1 MNDIR
6 EAPTNIFE
14 AKPERVVG
22 LDEVKYAV
30 VPDDLSKETVR
41 AIADKG
47 IEVRTY
53 ESGNEESRLET
64 LNKLDGVRFSKDVD
78 TDSENVRYSKEVDA
92 DGKPYVQV
100 DDSTIDA
107 ENPSDIVKILKSI
120 AESKGFYNMEIN
132 GQEIGLSEKRGVKEW
147 VYSKDASSLYKNDRA
162 IFDDKMQSFQNAD
175 ELIESTKS
183 FINEEAIHKK
193 KFDNFARGIVRFK
206 VGENGYTADILI
218 GIRRNQDAE
227 LYDIVNLSPT
237 KITEGAKHSVV
248 DNSTQMRYDLSA
260 DTSLPQSGEFVNRT
274 GESVTEMKQ
283 SNGEI
288 RNSKDVFTQEEREKI
303 ISKGYTDYLTRQFVV
318 KDKSGEYAKAISMT
332 ARKKLAQQLAK
343 PLNGVTVND
352 ALAAITPVF
361 ETIEKAD
368 GTPEQR
374 AAKAY
379 EAAEKAANTILGMV
393 KDANTNPL
401 YEQYSGLRTY
411 LRTTKLDTSSVKA
424 DIADYNEWR
433 KSHMGSMKLGN
444 DGMQIDTGDW
454 KKLFRDGKRKHLLS
468 HPQWKR

>member
-1 MNDIR
+1 MYREHAKTKLTTPSRVFDYLNEYAKDNNIKTSDILSDLGYDGVHDGSEWVAFSSEQLKSATENIGTFDKSNPDIR
-6 EAPTNIFE
+6 
-14 AKPERVVG
+14 
-22 LDEVKYAV
+22 
-30 VPDDLSKETVR
+30 
-41 AIADKG
+41 
-47 IEVRTY
+47 
-53 ESGNEESRLET
+53 
-64 LNKLDGVRFSKDVD
+64 
-78 TDSENVRYSKEVDA
+78 
-92 DGKPYVQV
+92 Q
-100 DDSTIDA
+100 
-107 ENPSDIVKILKSI
+107 
-120 AESKGFYNMEIN
+120 
-132 GQEIGLSEKRGVKEW
+132 
-147 VYSKDASSLYKNDRA
+147 
-162 IFDDKMQSFQNAD
+162 
-175 ELIESTKS
+175 
-183 FINEEAIHKK
+183 
-193 KFDNFARGIVRFK
+193 
-206 VGENGYTADILI
+206 
-218 GIRRNQDAE
+218 
-227 LYDIVNLSPT
+227 
-237 KITEGAKHSVV
+237 
-248 DNSTQMRYDLSA
+248 
-260 DTSLPQSGEFVNRT
+260 
-274 GESVTEMKQ
+274 
-283 SNGEI
+283 
-288 RNSKDVFTQEEREKI
+288 SKDVFTQEEREKI

-374 AAKAY
+374 AAKTY
-379 EAAEKAANTILGMV
+379 EAAEKAANTSLGMV

-454 KKLFRDGKRKHLLS
+454 KKLFRDGKRNHLLS